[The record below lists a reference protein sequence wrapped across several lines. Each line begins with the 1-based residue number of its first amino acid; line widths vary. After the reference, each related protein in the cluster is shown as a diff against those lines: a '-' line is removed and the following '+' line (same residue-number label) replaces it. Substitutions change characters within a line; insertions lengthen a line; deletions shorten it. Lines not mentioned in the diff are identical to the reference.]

1 MKKILLVSNVKP
13 NKDGVGNPIM
23 VRMKSALGENPRIEM
38 VEFLPFRNS
47 IFSLFEIRKKAR
59 NFDIVHVHFG
69 GMYALA
75 IWLFLIGVNKR
86 KFITFHGTDI
96 HAKSL
101 KSAKTT
107 KLRLKIKLNQQASFL
122 CVRLY
127 DKCGMVA
134 KEMMQYVPN
143 TLKVRYEKKFFLQL
157 LGVDYET
164 FVPSTASEAQK
175 QLGLEQGHYVL
186 FSDVANTPI
195 KRRDIAEAIVNNMG
209 EKYKLLIMCGVK
221 PNVVPLYINAADF
234 VLLTSDEEGSP
245 NIIREALALNKR
257 VYSVD
262 VGDAAKQ
269 LKGLKNSL
277 IVSRNALDASK
288 AILQNLES
296 AYIDNTRT
304 KQQKVLDFKCINE
317 NVIDLY
323 ENS

>member
-1 MKKILLVSNVKP
+1 MKKILLVSNQRP

-23 VRMKSALGENPRIEM
+23 LRMKRSMEENPRVEQ
-38 VEFLPFRNS
+38 VEFLPFANS
-47 IFSLFEIRKKAR
+47 IRSLLEIRSKAR
-59 NFDIVHVHFG
+59 KFDIVHVHFG
-69 GMYALA
+69 GWYALV
-75 IWLFLIGVNKR
+75 IWLCLLGLGKR

-164 FVPSTASEAQK
+164 FVPSIASEAQK

>member
-23 VRMKSALGENPRIEM
+23 VRMKSALDENPRIEM

-96 HAKSL
+96 HAKAIKTARTAKL
-101 KSAKTT
+101 K
-107 KLRLKIKLNQQASFL
+107 LKIKLNQRASFW
-122 CVRLY
+122 CIKLY
-127 DKCGMVA
+127 NKCGMVS
-134 KEMMQYVPN
+134 KEMMQYVPDK
-143 TLKVRYEKKFFLQL
+143 LKLKCQKKFFLQP
-157 LGVDYET
+157 LGVDYDL
-164 FVPSTASEAQK
+164 FVPLSTLEAQK
-175 QLGLEQGHYVL
+175 KLGLEQGHYVL
-186 FSDVANTPI
+186 FSDVQNTPI
-195 KRRDIAEAIVNNMG
+195 KRRDIAKAIVAKMG
-209 EKYKLLIMCGVK
+209 GKYKLLIMCAVK
-221 PNVVPLYINAADF
+221 ADIVPLYINAADF

-269 LKGLKNSL
+269 LKGLENSL
-277 IVSRNALDASK
+277 IVSRNSLDAAK
-288 AILQNLES
+288 AILNNLDS
-296 AYIDNTRT
+296 AYCDNTRT
-304 KQQKVLDFKCINE
+304 KQQQVLDFKCINE

>member
-1 MKKILLVSNVKP
+1 MKKILLVSNQRL
-13 NKDGVGNPIM
+13 NKDGIGNPVM
-23 VRMKSALGENPRIEM
+23 LRMKRALEENPRVEQ
-38 VEFLPFRNS
+38 VEFLPFANS
-47 IFSLFEIRKKAR
+47 IRSLFEIRSKAR
-59 NFDIVHVHFG
+59 MFDIVHVHFG
-69 GMYALA
+69 GLYALV
-75 IWLFLIGVNKR
+75 IWFFLLGLRKR

-101 KSAKTT
+101 KSAKTA
-107 KLRLKIKLNQQASFL
+107 KLRLKIKLNQLASFL

-164 FVPSTASEAQK
+164 FVPSIASEAQK

>member
-1 MKKILLVSNVKP
+1 MKKILLISNQSP

-23 VRMKSALGENPRIEM
+23 QRIKRALEENPRVEQ
-38 VEFLPFRNS
+38 VEFFPFSNS
-47 IFSLFEIRKKAR
+47 IHSLFAIRSKAR
-59 NFDIVHVHFG
+59 MFDIIHVHFG
-69 GMYALA
+69 GLYALV
-75 IWLFLIGVNKR
+75 IWFFLLGLEKR

-101 KSAKTT
+101 KSAKTI
-107 KLRLKIKLNQQASFL
+107 KLRLKIKLNQRASFL

-143 TLKVRYEKKFFLQL
+143 TLKVKYEKKFFLQL

-164 FVPSTASEAQK
+164 FVPSIASEAQK

-221 PNVVPLYINAADF
+221 PDVVPLYINAADF

-257 VYSVD
+257 VYSVE
-262 VGDAAKQ
+262 VGDVAKQ
-269 LKGLKNSL
+269 LKGLSNSL
-277 IVSRNALDASK
+277 IVSRNVLDAVK
-288 AILQNLES
+288 AILQNLEC
-296 AYIDNTRT
+296 AYTDNTRT